1 MPAAVCGRAQ
11 TERRDHGDAALLLVL
26 APVESSL
33 PANTHSVAQRRL
45 QPVVSEGQQRLVRR
59 AAWLS
64 TLLAAIQGIIQA
76 SQQQHILQNG
86 LRVLLLAT
94 KHADLQAVPAVP
106 LPAAQQPNKT
116 TALKSCETAD
126 ADGMQQPRPH
136 NPPPLCH
143 CLPMCLTWL
152 TWLQNPQQVEQCV
165 VLAHAGE
172 IDPESCSHALL
183 ALCACPGS
191 QGSSRQKSTAAMRMG
206 KPSAPEMG
214 LLLEVGS
221 HPITLTLLV
230 TPLQGLEQHR
240 SLADT

>member
-1 MPAAVCGRAQ
+1 MLHCCLYLRQWNLLCLQSPILWLRDACSRLRQRGSRGLCDGLHGSQPSWQPYRESYRHHNSSKPCKMACG
-11 TERRDHGDAALLLVL
+11 
-26 APVESSL
+26 SC
-33 PANTHSVAQRRL
+33 
-45 QPVVSEGQQRLVRR
+45 VS
-59 AAWLS
+59 
-64 TLLAAIQGIIQA
+64 
-76 SQQQHILQNG
+76 
-86 LRVLLLAT
+86 AT

-116 TALKSCETAD
+116 TALRSCETAD

-172 IDPESCSHALL
+172 VDPESCSHALL

-191 QGSSRQKSTAAMRMG
+191 QGSSRQKSAAAMRMG
-206 KPSAPEMG
+206 KPPAPEKG

-221 HPITLTLLV
+221 HTIALTLLI